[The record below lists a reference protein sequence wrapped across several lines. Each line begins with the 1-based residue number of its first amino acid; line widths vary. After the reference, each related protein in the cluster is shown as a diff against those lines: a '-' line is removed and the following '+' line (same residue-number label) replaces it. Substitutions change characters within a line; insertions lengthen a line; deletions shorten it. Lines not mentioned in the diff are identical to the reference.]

1 MKISFHLNRDKNC
14 EKIEA
19 ELPEFY
25 EEVFE
30 GKSQPG
36 DMSYWL
42 TSKEFQKMDVSDL
55 NRHVC
60 NFHCLIRPTKLK
72 KTILTNFVSNVL
84 GKELISTEV
93 CKILIEEMKKQN
105 YVFSLLEK
113 EIEQNLDSEEGIEYI
128 QQALTLLD

>member
-1 MKISFHLNRDKNC
+1 MKISFHINRDKNC

-42 TSKEFQKMDVSDL
+42 TSQKFQEMDVSDL
-55 NRHVC
+55 NRRVC